1 MRMDGEDPIAKLWVH
16 AMRVEL
22 DAVVTRFEAQ
32 LKQHVSV
39 TSGAH
44 RDEIASLDAKLAV
57 SASRAAEL
65 EARAA
70 ELSKRLAERDAEI
83 AKMRALHDEAAAEIA
98 ALHEEVDEAKA
109 SLAARDAAL
118 ATLQSTLGELGA
130 KVESLDAQFTAERAF
145 VTALTASAG
154 TLLFDVAQ
162 LALGQSLE
170 ATPACFGAIKA
181 RKADALLAAVVRE
194 RGRTV
199 TRHALTAVEREALTR
214 AAEAAGCA
222 LIEVAAGTRFASAS
236 MEKVAARS
244 EPADEDHVLECLMPG
259 VRLAESTGAAVHPKV
274 VVATA

>member
-1 MRMDGEDPIAKLWVH
+1 MEGEDPIAKLWVH

-32 LKQHVSV
+32 LKQHVAV
-39 TSGAH
+39 TSSAR
-44 RDEIASLDAKLAV
+44 RDELTALEAQHASDLE
-57 SASRAAEL
+57 RATAA

-70 ELSKRLAERDAEI
+70 ELTRKLSERDAEL
-83 AKMRALHDEAAAEIA
+83 ARMKALHDEAAAEIA
-98 ALHEEVDEAKA
+98 TLHDELDAA
-109 SLAARDAAL
+109 RTALAARDAEAEAMRGSL
-118 ATLQSTLGELGA
+118 RELGT
-130 KVESLDAQFTAERAF
+130 KVESLDAQFASERAF
-145 VTALTASAG
+145 VAALTGSAG

-170 ATPACFGAIKA
+170 ATPACYGAIKA

-199 TRHALTAVEREALTR
+199 TRHALTATEREALAR
-214 AAEAAGCA
+214 AAESAGCA
-222 LIEVAAGTRFASAS
+222 LIEVSAGTRFASAS
-236 MEKVAARS
+236 MEKVATRS

-259 VRLAESTGAAVHPKV
+259 LRLAESQGAVVHPKV

>member
-1 MRMDGEDPIAKLWVH
+1 MDREDPIAKLWVH

-32 LKQHVSV
+32 LKQHVAV
-39 TSGAH
+39 TSGAR
-44 RDEIASLDAKLAV
+44 RDELAALDAKLT
-57 SASRAAEL
+57 AALARVAEGD
-65 EARAA
+65 ARAA
-70 ELSKRLAERDAEI
+70 ELSKRLAEREAEV

-98 ALHEEVDEAKA
+98 SLH
-109 SLAARDAAL
+109 
-118 ATLQSTLGELGA
+118 GELDVANEVLDARGDEITKLQARLREMGA
-130 KVESLDAQFTAERAF
+130 KVDSLDAQFTAERAF
-145 VTALTASAG
+145 VAALTAAAG

-162 LALGQSLE
+162 LALGQSVE

-199 TRHALTAVEREALTR
+199 TRHALTVVERESLAR

-222 LIEVAAGTRFASAS
+222 LIDVAAGARFTSAA
-236 MEKVAARS
+236 MEKVATRS

-259 VRLAESTGAAVHPKV
+259 VRLADSQGAVVHPKV